1 MVFGNCNEIKMT
13 LNECSTVKELEEFA
27 GSVQIPKKLIR
38 FYFER
43 FVELSLQ
50 DIEFEVSKSVLRLIR
65 LWIHSFISLPFFW
78 SNVVCYPFSSPQTIQ
93 LKKLFRTSRWF
104 TIHL

>member
-50 DIEFEVSKSVLRLIR
+50 DIEFELPTDYTTEETISDIAMVHDTSVMASRDE
-65 LWIHSFISLPFFW
+65 FISQLLVE
-78 SNVVCYPFSSPQTIQ
+78 SDETIGN
-93 LKKLFRTSRWF
+93 LSL
-104 TIHL
+104 